1 VVEVEQVKGKS
12 LDLVVLAAE
21 EMLVVHL
28 LAYLEQQ
35 ILVLEEVV
43 LVEDQQLQVDHSM
56 EATAVQVSSLSPT
69 HHNKYK

>member
-1 VVEVEQVKGKS
+1 VVEVEQVNHKS
-12 LDLVVLAAE
+12 LDLVVLAVV

-43 LVEDQQLQVDHSM
+43 LVEDHLLAEDHSM
-56 EATAVQVSSLSPT
+56 EATVVQASSSSHTL
-69 HHNKYK
+69 HK